1 MSRKKIGI
9 VGHVNTEGNSFGI
22 GMPYLKFFTE
32 TFNAD
37 VEIISHS
44 ELEVRGHLDLLVVPG
59 GPDVD
64 YKRYLDLDKGDQL
77 SLFTGRPCNIRERF
91 DEVLLPKYI
100 EAGIPLVGICRGHQ
114 SIAVLFGSKLIQ
126 HIPRYLHE
134 TNGKDRT
141 ELVHKVVYSVENLI
155 KLGLPVPKNLNRKQ
169 TSFTEEV
176 NSIHHQAVENKPQDA
191 VVLST
196 YLGKTK
202 GDAVIESLYYPK
214 HNIYTVQWHPE
225 EIQDGMSVAIINKL
239 LKKRDEQN
247 TL

>member
-9 VGHVNTEGNSFGI
+9 VGHINTESNTFGI
-22 GMPYLKFFTE
+22 GMAYLSFFTE
-32 TFNAD
+32 KFNAD

-114 SIAVLFGSKLIQ
+114 SIAVHFGAKLIQ
-126 HIPRYLHE
+126 HIPRYMHE
-134 TNGKDRT
+134 TNGKDRKD
-141 ELVHKVVYSVENLI
+141 LVHKVTYSIEALI
-155 KLGLPVPKNLNRKQ
+155 KAGLPTPNGIHRRQSVF
-169 TSFTEEV
+169 SDEV
-176 NSIHHQAVENKPQDA
+176 NSIHHQAVENAPKNA
-191 VVLST
+191 IVLST
-196 YLGKTK
+196 YAGKLK
-202 GDAVIESLYYPK
+202 GDAVIESMYYPEEK
-214 HNIYTVQWHPE
+214 IYTTQWHPE
-225 EIQDGMSVAIINKL
+225 EIADTMSVKIINKL
-239 LKKRDEQN
+239 LKIN
-247 TL
+247 G